1 MRKIIVATVTTLALA
16 GCAQNPYY
24 GDTGNTARG
33 ATVGA
38 GAGAVLG
45 NVVAGSGNRT
55 KGGLIGAAVGA
66 TVGGLIGRQMDK
78 QEAELRNQMAG
89 TGVEVQRQGDTI
101 RLQAPENITFDTN
114 RADVKPQFQPVL
126 SQLAQSIQQYPGTV
140 VHIEGHT
147 DSTGAAAY
155 NQTLSENRAA
165 SVRSYLIQRG
175 VDANRL
181 AAVGYGMTRPIAD
194 NGTPEGRAQN
204 RRVEVLIVPQQ
215 QSATPPAQMPET
227 QRTLQTP
234 RY

>member
-1 MRKIIVATVTTLALA
+1 MKKIILAAVTTMVAA
-16 GCAQNPYY
+16 GCAQNPYT
-24 GDTGNTARG
+24 GDTANTARG
-33 ATVGA
+33 ATIGA

-45 NVVAGSGNRT
+45 NVIAGSGERT

-66 TVGGLIGRQMDK
+66 TIGGLVGRQMDK
-78 QEAELRNQMAG
+78 QEAELRQQMAG

-140 VHIEGHT
+140 VQVEGHT

-155 NQTLSENRAA
+155 NQTLSENRANA
-165 SVRSYLIQRG
+165 VRSYLMRQGI
-175 VDANRL
+175 DSNRL
-181 AAVGYGMTRPIAD
+181 ASVGYGTTRPVAD
-194 NGTPEGRAQN
+194 NNTAAGRAQN
-204 RRVEVLIVPQQ
+204 RRVEVLIVPTQESAQQ
-215 QSATPPAQMPET
+215 QQPTPPA
-227 QRTLQTP
+227 P